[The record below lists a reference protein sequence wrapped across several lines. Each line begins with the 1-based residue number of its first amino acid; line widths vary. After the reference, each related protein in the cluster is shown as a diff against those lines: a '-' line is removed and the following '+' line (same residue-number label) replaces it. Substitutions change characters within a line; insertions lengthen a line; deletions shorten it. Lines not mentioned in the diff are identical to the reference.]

1 MRRTRSG
8 QCRGCDG
15 PHGVPTGKTPA
26 PVWKEALRSALSVR
40 EHLRPVAR
48 APWPKSAFLLF
59 FRWWRGAKLSEH
71 IPVSVN
77 LRARELVARLIDD
90 AAHLGLVVSKGAL
103 GETLID
109 AGSNAPGGIEAGLRI
124 ARICLGD
131 LAEVS
136 LLPSQSV
143 ARWPWTITVR
153 SSMPVIAC
161 LASQYAGW
169 RLAHGEGRNA
179 FFALGSGPARAVARV
194 EKLFED
200 LAYADRAD
208 YSVMVLESGKAPP
221 SAVVKEVA
229 DACGIVPDR
238 LSFIF
243 MPTQSRAGGVQVV
256 ARVLEVALHK
266 AHELGFPLE
275 HIVDGMGAAPLPPP
289 HPDFVK
295 AMGRTNDAII
305 YAGAVHLFVR
315 GSADAARSLAERMP
329 SRASRDYGH
338 PFAEIFKRV
347 GGDFY
352 AIDPMLFSPAS
363 VIVTALETGESFHAG
378 AIDPALLDASFN

>member
-1 MRRTRSG
+1 M
-8 QCRGCDG
+8 
-15 PHGVPTGKTPA
+15 
-26 PVWKEALRSALSVR
+26 
-40 EHLRPVAR
+40 
-48 APWPKSAFLLF
+48 
-59 FRWWRGAKLSEH
+59 SEEP
-71 IPVSVN
+71 PVSVN
-77 LRARELVARLIDD
+77 LRASELVARLIVD
-90 AAHLGLVVSKGAL
+90 AAQLGLVVTKGAC

-109 AGSNAPGGIEAGLRI
+109 AGSRSPGSIEAGLRI

-131 LAEVS
+131 LAKVN
-136 LLPSQSV
+136 LLPSSAL

-169 RLAHGEGRNA
+169 RLTHGEGKDA
-179 FFALGSGPARAVARV
+179 FFALGSGPARALARG

-200 LAYADRAD
+200 LTYADRAD
-208 YSVMVLESGKAPP
+208 RAVMVLESDEAPP
-221 SAVVKEVA
+221 KAVVTEVA
-229 DACGIVPDR
+229 AACGIDPDR
-238 LSFIF
+238 LTFIF
-243 MPTQSRAGGVQVV
+243 MPTQSRAGTVQVV

-266 AHELGFPLE
+266 AHELGFPLDR
-275 HIVDGMGAAPLPPP
+275 IVDGMGAAPLPPP
-289 HPDFVK
+289 HPDFVR

-315 GSADAARSLAERMP
+315 GPAEAAKSLADHMP

-363 VIVTALETGESFHAG
+363 VIITAIDTGDSFHTG
-378 AIDPALLDASFN
+378 AIDPALLDASFD